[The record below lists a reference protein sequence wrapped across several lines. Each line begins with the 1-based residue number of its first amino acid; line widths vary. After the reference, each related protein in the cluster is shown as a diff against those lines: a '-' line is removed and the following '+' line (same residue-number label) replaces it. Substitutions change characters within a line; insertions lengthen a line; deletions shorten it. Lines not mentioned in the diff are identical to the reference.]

1 MERVETLCN
10 LLTEKLANKA
20 SADELLIA
28 VRMIESELIHFK
40 KSNPPGDNNENAEI
54 KISKLVESDPVA
66 SEPDAAVAPEEKT
79 VEVLQVDEAD
89 IEAELEEI
97 KKNAAEINR
106 VSMHNNPA
114 VAFDPMEDIPT
125 LAGRGPLPRE
135 AEKMPAEEI
144 PDNAPLPQNEITD
157 TPPVNK
163 PFTPNEPFRKPERE
177 QEIPDGTPVK
187 DLKKAINAD
196 ERAEFINELFR
207 GDEAMYERSIK
218 TINSFAIYPEAEY
231 WIRRELKLKIGWE
244 DRNET
249 VRRFDQLVRRRFA

>member
-20 SADELLIA
+20 SADEMLIT
-28 VRMIESELIHFK
+28 VRMLESELLHIK
-40 KSNPPGDNNENAEI
+40 KTTPPSAATENAAI
-54 KISKLVESDPVA
+54 KISKSAESESTDNNADTPA
-66 SEPDAAVAPEEKT
+66 APEEKT
-79 VEVLQVDEAD
+79 VEVLQVNEAD

-106 VSMHNNPA
+106 VSLHNPS
-114 VAFDPMEDIPT
+114 VAFDPMNDIPT
-125 LAGRGPLPRE
+125 LAGRGPLPPE
-135 AEKMPAEEI
+135 AEKII
-144 PDNAPLPQNEITD
+144 PESVSELVPE
-157 TPPVNK
+157 NK
-163 PFTPNEPFRKPERE
+163 PVSPIETFRKPERE
-177 QEIPDGTPVK
+177 PEIPDGSPVK

-196 ERAEFINELFR
+196 ERTDFINELFR

-218 TINSFAIYPEAEY
+218 TINGFAIYPEAEY

-249 VRRFDQLVRRRFA
+249 VRRFDQMVRRRFA